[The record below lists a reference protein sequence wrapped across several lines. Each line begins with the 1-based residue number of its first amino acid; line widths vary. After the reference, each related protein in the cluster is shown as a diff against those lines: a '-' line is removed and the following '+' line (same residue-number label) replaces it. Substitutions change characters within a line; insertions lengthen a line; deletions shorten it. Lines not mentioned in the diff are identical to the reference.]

1 MKLCVNCKWDTF
13 VWQTWL
19 RFLDCWTHLFPNMK
33 FTRNV
38 KPVGTKKSFVCFW
51 KANPKMTVKSQLL
64 HWVFFWWSIYVKWF
78 LPHANSP
85 TMDHMNTVSILPIK
99 KMGHCWGWFFIQI
112 QSLTLFVHRRDVAW
126 GVPGCCLRSWPFL
139 LVGELSTFNQMFV
152 ALDTPFFG
160 GLWRSTN
167 YTSFSQLLCGF

>member
-64 HWVFFWWSIYVKWF
+64 HWVFFLMIYLCKVVFTPCQFTYHGPYEHRFNPTHKKNGPLLGMVF
-78 LPHANSP
+78 HSNPVANFVCSP
-85 TMDHMNTVSILPIK
+85 TWRRLGGPRVLLEK
-99 KMGHCWGWFFIQI
+99 
-112 QSLTLFVHRRDVAW
+112 LTLFVGWWIINIQPDV
-126 GVPGCCLRSWPFL
+126 CCFRYTL
-139 LVGELSTFNQMFV
+139 LWWVMKVN
-152 ALDTPFFG
+152 
-160 GLWRSTN
+160 
-167 YTSFSQLLCGF
+167 